1 MSEDVYGRIGLLASR
16 FRNAIDLAL
25 NESAEVGL
33 CLRSFP
39 KGCCGAASELLAQYL
54 FENGIAATYVDAA
67 HYYDNEE
74 TAQNHAWLEVCPRL
88 VVDITRDQ
96 FRTDPDLSPW
106 AFPVYVGDPDGFTRL
121 FEPQWRSAPGYQQEG
136 GWSEERLIAYEI
148 ICSFL

>member
-74 TAQNHAWLEVCPRL
+74 TAQNHAWLEVYPRL

-96 FRTDPDLSPW
+96 FPMALRACSSRSGDLRLAISKRE
-106 AFPVYVGDPDGFTRL
+106 DG
-121 FEPQWRSAPGYQQEG
+121 PKSG
-136 GWSEERLIAYEI
+136 S
-148 ICSFL
+148 